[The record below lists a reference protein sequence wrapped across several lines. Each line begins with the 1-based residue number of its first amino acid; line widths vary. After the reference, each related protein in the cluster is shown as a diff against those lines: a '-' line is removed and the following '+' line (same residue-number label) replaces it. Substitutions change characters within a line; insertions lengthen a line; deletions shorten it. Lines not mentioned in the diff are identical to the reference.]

1 MRSDANLK
9 TPLFQAHGEDDT
21 VVNIKFGELSHQ
33 ELKKL
38 DMNVE
43 FHKYPDMGHEANPQ
57 ELKDL
62 GERLEL
68 ASARGPSRKL
78 EQGNSVTW
86 CWKRVDVIAL

>member
-9 TPLFQAHGEDDT
+9 TPLFQVHGEDDT

-62 GERLEL
+62 G
-68 ASARGPSRKL
+68 AWIKARIGVGEGSKS
-78 EQGNSVTW
+78 QT
-86 CWKRVDVIAL
+86 